1 MTHTRAVK
9 VNGELPL
16 EWPWDGKCDYLW
28 ELLQKNVGMSNAY
41 DLGSKVLFNA
51 NVVKKLDE
59 CGGTKFGID
68 INSKTLESPELMS
81 PSLGR
86 ILNNAHSSSYIYV
99 AKGSPPPN
107 IP

>member
-1 MTHTRAVK
+1 MPGRSRLMEGCHWNDHGMANVTTC
-9 VNGELPL
+9 GELL
-16 EWPWDGKCDYLW
+16 H
-28 ELLQKNVGMSNAY
+28 KNVGMSNAY

-81 PSLGR
+81 LSLGR
-86 ILNNAHSSSYIYV
+86 ILNNAHSSSYMYTSL
-99 AKGSPPPN
+99 KDPPPN